1 MRSRKPS
8 RVPQVALP
16 HSGMGQGKNSH
27 GANNGFLILQ
37 HNWNTNGRG
46 LALRSQSFACLKW
59 STGVTRPIRVC
70 YQRSLLRSWVEKE
83 ACRDT
88 LGRRNPLPDFPPHN
102 SNLGGK
108 PRFTRQSETVCRTD
122 ALISEP
128 KFHHANA
135 PHMTCIW
142 VLYYIGIAVI
152 LTFVQ
157 MHKILSLLA
166 RKRSKNLT

>member
-1 MRSRKPS
+1 MRRRKPS

-108 PRFTRQSETVCRTD
+108 PRFTRQSWDCMQNECLNLRAQIPSCKCPTHD
-122 ALISEP
+122 LHLSALLYWNCGDINICT
-128 KFHHANA
+128 NA
-135 PHMTCIW
+135 
-142 VLYYIGIAVI
+142 
-152 LTFVQ
+152 Q
-157 MHKILSLLA
+157 
-166 RKRSKNLT
+166 NLVSSC